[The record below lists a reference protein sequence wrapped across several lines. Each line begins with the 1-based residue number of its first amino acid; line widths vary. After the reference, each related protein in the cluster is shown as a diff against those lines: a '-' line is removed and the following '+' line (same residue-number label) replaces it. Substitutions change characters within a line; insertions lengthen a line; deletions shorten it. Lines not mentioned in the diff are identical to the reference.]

1 MKTSIA
7 ISVLA
12 AILSLASLWYSFQ
25 ILHLANAMYE
35 RVNAFEEEQV
45 GLWEDHDIAHNL
57 AEALLGSSVS
67 TTASSDTLETFRT
80 NVNSS
85 LSSLQNDKVSTTTAF
100 SWTALQTFLANA
112 TTSQLTAT
120 SSVYLATS
128 AGKVGI
134 ASSSPLGVLGIG
146 NTGTSTISGNFFCAY
161 FKDEA
166 SRGMWV
172 KLSLSGNTVFSTSTS
187 PCN

>member
-85 LSSLQNDKVSTTTAF
+85 LTSLQDDRVSTTTTY
-100 SWTALQTFLANA
+100 SWTALQRFLGGA
-112 TTSQLTAT
+112 TTTVL
-120 SSVYLATS
+120 S
-128 AGKVGI
+128 A
-134 ASSSPLGVLGIG
+134 
-146 NTGTSTISGNFFCAY
+146 NFA
-161 FKDEA
+161 E
-166 SRGMWV
+166 
-172 KLSLSGNTVFSTSTS
+172 
-187 PCN
+187 